1 MLFIFEPAVQL
12 MNRLRFASRFVLI
25 GAAGGL
31 LIAGLLWQFLGS
43 VGSQL
48 SATRNEIAGARM
60 IVPIRSLTEALQE
73 QATALT
79 LLSAGASDKEIAARA
94 QAAAQRFDELLKQG
108 QAGDDPRWQL
118 AASWEKLAKDWQT
131 AKSVLPASS
140 TPEIRQIAE
149 QMEAALASHARNVAD
164 RTQLTLDGEVETY
177 YLNDV
182 LIAHLPQLAATL
194 SQTRLKAAYIAEVQ
208 MIDAG
213 DKGRLDKL
221 VGDALLQQARV
232 RESLA
237 RALAAGGTPPAI
249 EAALG
254 KLDKD
259 IQGLR
264 RFVEDQ
270 LIFKTDI
277 DATPTAVLSSTSA
290 PLSSVSQLAVSV
302 EKQLAESLAARET
315 RLQSQRNLYLLLA
328 AIGLG
333 LAGYLSMGSY
343 LSLARGSERLIQGG
357 RALADGDLQYK
368 VAIHSNDEYAD
379 IADSFNRMAA
389 SFQEVI
395 QSLQHSAG
403 SLGHAAHALA
413 DSTNEISSSSATQE
427 TLARQ
432 ASDAVTSISHS
443 IDDVSQRAGE
453 VDAIARHSREKTALG
468 QDNLETMVRDIDIVE
483 HAVQDIATTVQAF
496 VATTLE
502 ICQMTA
508 QVRDIAEQTNLLA
521 LNAAIEA
528 ARAGEAGR
536 GFAVVADE
544 VRKLAEKSA
553 QSASSIDALT
563 QNVRNRTDSVEE
575 AIQRGTHALHES
587 AQQAR
592 SVKTAL
598 QEAGASVQSTTD
610 GIAAIGEAVNAQT
623 GFSHR
628 ISDNVEE
635 IAQMASRN
643 NAAVRRAADSAR
655 GLETLAEQLLQ
666 AVGRFRA

>member
-12 MNRLRFASRFVLI
+12 MNRLRFAYRFVLI
-25 GAAGGL
+25 GAAGGV

-60 IVPIRSLTEALQE
+60 IVPIRNLTEALQE

-79 LLSAGASDKEIAARA
+79 LLSAGASDKEIANRA
-94 QAAAQRFDELLKQG
+94 QTAAQRFDELLKQG
-108 QAGDDPRWQL
+108 AAGDDPRWQL
-118 AASWEKLAKDWQT
+118 TASWEKLAKDWQT

-149 QMEAALASHARNVAD
+149 QMEASLASHARNVAD

-237 RALAAGGTPPAI
+237 RALAAAGTPPAI

-270 LIFKTDI
+270 LIFKSDI
-277 DATPTAVLSSTSA
+277 DATPSAVLSSTSA
-290 PLSSVSQLAVSV
+290 PLTSVSQLAASV
-302 EKQLAESLAARET
+302 EKQLAESLAAREA
-315 RLQSQRNLYLLLA
+315 RLQTQRNLYLLLA
-328 AIGLG
+328 ALGLG

-357 RALADGDLQYK
+357 RALADGDLQHK

-395 QSLQHSAG
+395 RSLQHSAG

-413 DSTNEISSSSATQE
+413 DSTGEISSSSATQE

-468 QDNLETMVRDIDIVE
+468 QNNLDTMVRDIDIVE
-483 HAVQDIATTVQAF
+483 NAVQDIATTVQAF
-496 VATTLE
+496 VSTTLE

-553 QSASSIDALT
+553 QSASAIDALT
-563 QNVRNRTDSVEE
+563 QNVRSRTDSVEG

-587 AQQAR
+587 SQQAR
-592 SVKTAL
+592 SVKAAL

-655 GLETLAEQLLQ
+655 GLEALAEQLLQ